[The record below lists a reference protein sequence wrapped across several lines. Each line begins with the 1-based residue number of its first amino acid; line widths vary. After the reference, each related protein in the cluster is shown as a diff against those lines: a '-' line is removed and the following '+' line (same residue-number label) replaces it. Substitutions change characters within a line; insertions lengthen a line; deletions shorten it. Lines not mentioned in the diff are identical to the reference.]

1 MKNFS
6 QDCPPLFVQLDVP
19 YEVLLDSGIDPGGAL
34 QFTAEEG
41 RITVEQI
48 DRDSAFSCTGDCEA
62 CPMLFYCGGDCQT
75 CPCARHCDKSKIGNP
90 PLEAFLDG
98 LSAQDQYAA
107 LVHLTT
113 RWAERRTGGTA

>member
-1 MKNFS
+1 MKNLNS
-6 QDCPPLFVQLDVP
+6 PPLFVRLDVP

-34 QFTAEEG
+34 QFTAEEVKL
-41 RITVEQI
+41 TVEQI
-48 DRDSAFSCTGDCEA
+48 GRDSAFSCTGDCEA
-62 CPMLFYCGGDCQT
+62 CLYCGGNCQV
-75 CPCARHCDKSKIGNP
+75 CPCTRHCDKSKTGNL

-98 LSAQDQYAA
+98 LSPQDQYAA

>member
-1 MKNFS
+1 MKNLNS
-6 QDCPPLFVQLDVP
+6 PPLFVRLDVP

-41 RITVEQI
+41 KLTVEQLDEEFI
-48 DRDSAFSCTGDCEA
+48 FPCA
-62 CPMLFYCGGDCQT
+62 
-75 CPCARHCDKSKIGNP
+75 CARHCDKSKTENQ

-98 LSAQDQYAA
+98 LSPQDQYAA

>member
-6 QDCPPLFVQLDVP
+6 QDGPPLFVRLDVP

-41 RITVEQI
+41 KLTVEQI
-48 DRDSAFSCTGDCEA
+48 DRDSAFPCTGDCEA
-62 CPMLFYCGGDCQT
+62 
-75 CPCARHCDKSKIGNP
+75 CPCARHCDKSKAGNP

-98 LSAQDQYAA
+98 LSPQDQYAA

-113 RWAERRTGGTA
+113 RWAEQKTGGTA